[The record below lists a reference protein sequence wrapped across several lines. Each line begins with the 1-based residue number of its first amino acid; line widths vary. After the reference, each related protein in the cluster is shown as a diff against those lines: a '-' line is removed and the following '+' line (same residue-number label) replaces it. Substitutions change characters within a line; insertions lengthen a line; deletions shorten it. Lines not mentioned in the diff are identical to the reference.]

1 MSGHSLRWDAARVD
15 LSDAGVV
22 TAVVHDAD
30 PGRSYLATAG
40 ELRVLQDGTPVT
52 WSAPELGVDA
62 DEVEVTRAAGPL
74 RLVVRHSVAVGWG
87 VRLVLS
93 NSGDQPVTLDDA
105 VLTWQPPADQPA
117 WALAAGA
124 AGSYAVLPLD
134 GRGPVLGGVLR
145 LGELAAVDGDGL
157 HLGRLLLEAQGRYV
171 VQWHWDFH
179 ADARSFDR
187 GRHPDVP
194 RRLDLLVGEVVTVA
208 ADEDQALV
216 AAGGLEVE
224 TVRDTV
230 ELSGAEAGELLVEL
244 RSARGLTRF
253 ELAVAE
259 PLEAVLQARATD
271 VLAGPRTAA
280 GVVRLA
286 DVDAAL
292 VVQRALASAVLS
304 EPDLAEE
311 ALDLFT
317 ARLPEDER
325 PDPRTV
331 GYLCGEHSRTGD
343 AELLARAGEAV
354 LGAAEPAPGL
364 GMAATELCLA
374 RLLLGQP
381 LAPVLDHLA
390 RLAGEAELPP
400 GASPLSAQAALLEL
414 EVVTMSRAGLTEGRR
429 GPAAA
434 VTARVAALGGW
445 VGAGLKGRAVRPVP
459 VDALAHLASV
469 VTLLP
474 EDLSAGLRPRWGC
487 SAHELARRGQA
498 TVLARL
504 GTGRPGPALSWLV
517 LGARPG

>member
-1 MSGHSLRWDAARVD
+1 MSGHSLRWGAARVD
-15 LSDAGVV
+15 LSGAGTV

-30 PGRSYLATAG
+30 PGASYLSTAG
-40 ELRVLQDGTPVT
+40 ELRVVQDGVPVV
-52 WSAPELGVDA
+52 WSAPELAVDA
-62 DEVEVTRAAGPL
+62 DEVEVTRTAGPL
-74 RLVVRHSVAVGWG
+74 RLVVRHSVGARWA
-87 VRLVLS
+87 VRLVLG
-93 NSGDQPVTLDDA
+93 NSGDRPLTLDDP

-124 AGSYAVLPLD
+124 AGSYAVLPAD
-134 GRGPVLGGVLR
+134 GRGLVLGGVLR
-145 LGELAAVDGDGL
+145 LGALAAVDDDGL
-157 HLGRLLLEAQGRYV
+157 HLGRLLLEPQSRYV

-179 ADARSFDR
+179 PDARSFDR

-194 RRLDLLVGEVVTVA
+194 RRLDVLVDEVVTVA

-216 AAGGLEVE
+216 AAAGLELE

-230 ELSGAEAGELLVEL
+230 ELSGAEAGEYLVEL
-244 RSARGLTRF
+244 RSARGLTHF
-253 ELAVAE
+253 ALGVAE
-259 PLEAVLQARATD
+259 PLEAVLQQHAVA

-292 VVQRALASAVLS
+292 AVQRALASGLLA
-304 EPDLAEE
+304 EPELAEE

-317 ARLPEDER
+317 VRLPEDEQ
-325 PDPRTV
+325 PGPRMV

-343 AELLARAGEAV
+343 PELLDRAADAV
-354 LGAAEPAPGL
+354 LGADGPGPGL

-374 RLLLGQP
+374 RLLRGEP

-390 RLAGEAELPP
+390 RLAGEAGLVPAAAPP
-400 GASPLSAQAALLEL
+400 AAQAAVLEL
-414 EVVTMSRAGLTEGRR
+414 EVVTMARTGPPPSRG
-429 GPAAA
+429 GPAGD

-445 VGAGLKGRAVRPVP
+445 LGAGLKGRAVRPLP
-459 VDALAHLASV
+459 VDVLAHLVSV
-469 VTLLP
+469 VALLP
-474 EDLSAGLRPRWGC
+474 ENLGAALRPRWGC

-498 TVLARL
+498 GVLRRL
-504 GTGRPGPALSWLV
+504 DSGRPGPALSWLV